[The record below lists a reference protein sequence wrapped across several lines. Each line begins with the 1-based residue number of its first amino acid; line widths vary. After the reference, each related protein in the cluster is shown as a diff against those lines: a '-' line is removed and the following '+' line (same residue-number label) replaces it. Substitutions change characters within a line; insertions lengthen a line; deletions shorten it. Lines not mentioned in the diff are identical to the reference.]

1 MKGTY
6 GDRLQ
11 HALTIAKR
19 TRQELA
25 AALHIS
31 EQAIGQ
37 VLLGNTKALVAEN
50 SARAARFLGVDHFWL
65 ATGEG
70 EPVASTSAPTT
81 SWPFSRV
88 NLVRVT
94 QLPAEELAFV
104 EAKLESE
111 IERAEERSAAAGA
124 KPSAAAF
131 PDAGTAPTDAYLVNK
146 WETPPAKRRKK
157 SAA

>member
-31 EQAIGQ
+31 EQAVGQ

-70 EPVASTSAPTT
+70 EPVATASTPTP
-81 SWPFSRV
+81 SWPFSRIS
-88 NLVRVT
+88 LVRVT

-111 IERAEERSAAAGA
+111 IERAEERATAASTKRSAD
-124 KPSAAAF
+124 AF
-131 PDAGTAPTDAYLVNK
+131 PDAGTAPADAYLVNK
-146 WETPPAKRRKK
+146 WEKPPAKRRKK
-157 SAA
+157 NAA